1 MPFSDTQTQNGCV
14 PVPAPSPAGKT
25 NKLGRPPAPSE
36 SHQFQASSD
45 LLPTGYCTVRTPAV
59 LPYDTA
65 SSSMWMHAATVQR
78 HCRHETCSGARP
90 AGGGAGAFA
99 RDQRA
104 IHQRRPESWWG
115 AHPTWPGHS
124 CCHGLMGSSH
134 ACMDAARDRPLTRR
148 RSRGRSLR
156 RLARLKGGRPALRG
170 SSTTP
175 VAPYYVLTL
184 FFLVVTSGIVHGWQ
198 RHWYGGVAVGGR

>member
-1 MPFSDTQTQNGCV
+1 M
-14 PVPAPSPAGKT
+14 PAPRPAGKT

-59 LPYDTA
+59 LPYGTA
-65 SSSMWMHAATVQR
+65 SSFVHVDACRDGAAPLP
-78 HCRHETCSGARP
+78 ARNVLRRAPSRWWGWGVCAGPKGHPP
-90 AGGGAGAFA
+90 APGGVVVGGASHMA
-99 RDQRA
+99 RSLML
-104 IHQRRPESWWG
+104 SW
-115 AHPTWPGHS
+115 AH
-124 CCHGLMGSSH
+124 LMH
-134 ACMDAARDRPLTRR
+134 ACMAAARDRPLTRR

-184 FFLVVTSGIVHGWQ
+184 FFFGGHVGHSARLAATLVRWCGSRRT
-198 RHWYGGVAVGGR
+198 VAFSSAQAQQK

>member
-59 LPYDTA
+59 LPYGTA

-124 CCHGLMGSSH
+124 CCHGLISCMHGRSTRQASDTEALARPLFAAFGEAEGGK
-134 ACMDAARDRPLTRR
+134 ACAARIVDHPR
-148 RSRGRSLR
+148 
-156 RLARLKGGRPALRG
+156 
-170 SSTTP
+170 TT
-175 VAPYYVLTL
+175 
-184 FFLVVTSGIVHGWQ
+184 S
-198 RHWYGGVAVGGR
+198 